1 LRATS
6 GYVISAGLS
15 SSPYTATVTEPHL
28 VLTRCSWGRKKS
40 THFLAAISAAL
51 STPSKKIRTTWKWN
65 KVWQILDDSDNRWTC
80 GPNIGSDFKKTH

>member
-1 LRATS
+1 MLLALACPRLHTRQRLQNH
-6 GYVISAGLS
+6 IS
-15 SSPYTATVTEPHL
+15 SSQNAPGEE
-28 VLTRCSWGRKKS
+28 KS